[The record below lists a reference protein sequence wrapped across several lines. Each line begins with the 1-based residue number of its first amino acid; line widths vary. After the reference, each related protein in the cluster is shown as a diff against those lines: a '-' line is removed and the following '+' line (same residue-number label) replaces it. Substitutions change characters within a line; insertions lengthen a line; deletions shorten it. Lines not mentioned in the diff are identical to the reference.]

1 MDELIVND
9 GPEDRC
15 FGCGHRNEH
24 GLRMRFRRT
33 GEGSVEAAYT
43 VPAHF
48 GGFSGVVHGGI
59 QATLLDEV
67 CGMSIHVAETDEV
80 NVVTADFRLRFRRPV
95 PVETPLVVRGHL
107 ERTEP
112 PSYFTT
118 GEILGPDG
126 EVLTTA
132 EARWRRLDG

>member
-15 FGCGHRNEH
+15 FGCGHQNEH
-24 GLRMRFRRT
+24 GLRMRFRKT
-33 GEGSVEAAYT
+33 GEGSVEADYT
-43 VPAHF
+43 VPGHF
-48 GGFSGVVHGGI
+48 GGFSSVVHGGI

-67 CGMSIHVAETDEV
+67 CGMSIHVAELDEV

-95 PVETPLVVRGHL
+95 PVEAPLVVRGHL
-107 ERTEP
+107 ERVGP
-112 PSYFTT
+112 PNYFTR
-118 GEILGPDG
+118 GEILDADG

-132 EARWRRLDG
+132 EARWRRLS